1 VQVNVTNDIRP
12 PDKLLLALEGGRALL
27 EYHATLAALPILRSA
42 AQGDGHSVLIFPGLT
57 ASDASTLTLREFLR
71 TQGYKAHEWGLGLN
85 LGPREGVLDACLDR
99 VKKLRAESGR
109 KVSLIGWSLG
119 GIYAREMAKAVPDD
133 VRCVITLGTPFRGNP
148 RATNA
153 WRIYEFASGER
164 VDSVEDGR
172 FASPPPVPTTSIFSR
187 TDGVVAWQCSVE
199 RETATAENIE
209 VEASHIGLG
218 VNPAAI
224 YAIADRLAQPEGAWR
239 KFDRRTGL
247 RRLFYKDPLRHERRR
262 EWAPRSGSLLG
273 IVIGRGSRAAAIAHP
288 AE

>member
-1 VQVNVTNDIRP
+1 
-12 PDKLLLALEGGRALL
+12 
-27 EYHATLAALPILRSA
+27 
-42 AQGDGHSVLIFPGLT
+42 
-57 ASDASTLTLREFLR
+57 
-71 TQGYKAHEWGLGLN
+71 
-85 LGPREGVLDACLDR
+85 
-99 VKKLRAESGR
+99 
-109 KVSLIGWSLG
+109 
-119 GIYAREMAKAVPDD
+119 M
-133 VRCVITLGTPFRGNP
+133 
-148 RATNA
+148 
-153 WRIYEFASGER
+153 YEFVTGER

-187 TDGVVAWQCSVE
+187 TDGIVAWQCSVE

-262 EWAPRSGSLLG
+262 DWAPRLRESVRDRGRPGFARRSHCASG
-273 IVIGRGSRAAAIAHP
+273 
-288 AE
+288 

>member
-1 VQVNVTNDIRP
+1 
-12 PDKLLLALEGGRALL
+12 
-27 EYHATLAALPILRSA
+27 
-42 AQGDGHSVLIFPGLT
+42 
-57 ASDASTLTLREFLR
+57 
-71 TQGYKAHEWGLGLN
+71 
-85 LGPREGVLDACLDR
+85 
-99 VKKLRAESGR
+99 
-109 KVSLIGWSLG
+109 
-119 GIYAREMAKAVPDD
+119 M
-133 VRCVITLGTPFRGNP
+133 
-148 RATNA
+148 
-153 WRIYEFASGER
+153 YEFVSGER

-187 TDGVVAWQCSVE
+187 TDGIVAWQCSVE

-262 EWAPRSGSLLG
+262 DWAPRLRES
-273 IVIGRGSRAAAIAHP
+273 VRDRGRPGFAPQPLRIRLSNSCLKSA
-288 AE
+288 

>member
-1 VQVNVTNDIRP
+1 MEPRRHLCTRNG
-12 PDKLLLALEGGRALL
+12 EG
-27 EYHATLAALPILRSA
+27 SA
-42 AQGDGHSVLIFPGLT
+42 
-57 ASDASTLTLREFLR
+57 
-71 TQGYKAHEWGLGLN
+71 
-85 LGPREGVLDACLDR
+85 
-99 VKKLRAESGR
+99 
-109 KVSLIGWSLG
+109 
-119 GIYAREMAKAVPDD
+119 DD

-187 TDGVVAWQCSVE
+187 TDGIVAWQCSVE

-262 EWAPRSGSLLG
+262 DWAPRLRESVRDRGRPGFARRSHCASDPHLLIEG
-273 IVIGRGSRAAAIAHP
+273 
-288 AE
+288 